1 MTTDFTQIAHHMHER
16 GDSPEQINGFQELY
30 QRWCERP
37 AQPLDWNKISTP
49 DPESIVNYEDL
60 DEVSD
65 EEAKRLLRELA
76 VCRLNGGLGTSMG
89 MVGPKSAIEVRDG
102 NTFLDL
108 IVNQIQLLN
117 QKYQADVP
125 LVLMNSFNTTEDT
138 NKIIKRYFGN
148 LTIHSFEQNR
158 FPRLRRDSLMPMSAT
173 KHGRQA
179 YYPPGHGDFY
189 KSIYQSGIVD
199 KLLEQGRKYMF
210 VSNADNLG
218 ASFDVKI
225 LKKIKQSGAPF
236 VMEVTVKTR
245 SDVKGGTLVSNGGG
259 SLSLLEIAQVPR
271 AYKEEFKSFKKF
283 KIFNTNNVW
292 LDLEIFKKTMLD
304 GGLNLD
310 VIVNPKVVNH
320 VPVIQLETA
329 IGAAIGSFEG
339 SLAIKVP
346 RHRFLPV
353 KRTDDLLL
361 VQSNLFILEDGVL
374 VRNPERQF
382 DYLPMV
388 RLGDAYKY
396 YEEYQSRFENI
407 PDILELDLL
416 TVVGDIRFGKNV
428 TLRGNVILVCE
439 EGSLYLPDNSFIENK
454 VLTGSISVGEL

>member
-1 MTTDFTQIAHHMHER
+1 
-16 GDSPEQINGFQELY
+16 
-30 QRWCERP
+30 
-37 AQPLDWNKISTP
+37 
-49 DPESIVNYEDL
+49 
-60 DEVSD
+60 
-65 EEAKRLLRELA
+65 
-76 VCRLNGGLGTSMG
+76 
-89 MVGPKSAIEVRDG
+89 
-102 NTFLDL
+102 
-108 IVNQIQLLN
+108 
-117 QKYQADVP
+117 
-125 LVLMNSFNTTEDT
+125 
-138 NKIIKRYFGN
+138 
-148 LTIHSFEQNR
+148 
-158 FPRLRRDSLMPMSAT
+158 
-173 KHGRQA
+173 
-179 YYPPGHGDFY
+179 
-189 KSIYQSGIVD
+189 
-199 KLLEQGRKYMF
+199 
-210 VSNADNLG
+210 
-218 ASFDVKI
+218 
-225 LKKIKQSGAPF
+225 
-236 VMEVTVKTR
+236 
-245 SDVKGGTLVSNGGG
+245 
-259 SLSLLEIAQVPR
+259 
-271 AYKEEFKSFKKF
+271 
-283 KIFNTNNVW
+283 
-292 LDLEIFKKTMLD
+292 
-304 GGLNLD
+304 
-310 VIVNPKVVNH
+310 
-320 VPVIQLETA
+320 LETA